1 MDSHLWW
8 LQECWEMTEKT
19 VRKNYADHDDDAI
32 AKAFNEE
39 MAKFIKK
46 QKEKDDDSEGEVAV

>member
-1 MDSHLWW
+1 MMMMPYQKPS
-8 LQECWEMTEKT
+8 M
-19 VRKNYADHDDDAI
+19 N
-32 AKAFNEE
+32 E